1 MGSHLFLRF
10 PPVVVVLCE
19 GIVKP
24 NAEKGSK
31 AKRIELKR
39 SEWFR
44 QGSGQQSDQR
54 ERVHRADIEKTID
67 FTAFFVVNP
76 RPPVATE
83 AQNDGPPSPP
93 VVVWCGGTHEAG
105 GWEEK

>member
-1 MGSHLFLRF
+1 MVEASISNGFSLVPPT

-39 SEWFR
+39 SEG

-54 ERVHRADIEKTID
+54 ERDHRVDIEKPINFTIS
-67 FTAFFVVNP
+67 FVANQSTFKEVNLF
-76 RPPVATE
+76 
-83 AQNDGPPSPP
+83 SPAAD
-93 VVVWCGGTHEAG
+93 CR
-105 GWEEK
+105 

>member
-1 MGSHLFLRF
+1 MGSHLLLR
-10 PPVVVVLCE
+10 PSPVVVVLCE

-54 ERVHRADIEKTID
+54 ECVHRVDVEKTID
-67 FTAFFVVNP
+67 FNMFLL
-76 RPPVATE
+76 
-83 AQNDGPPSPP
+83 
-93 VVVWCGGTHEAG
+93 
-105 GWEEK
+105 

>member
-1 MGSHLFLRF
+1 MGSHLFLR
-10 PPVVVVLCE
+10 PPPVVVLCE

-54 ERVHRADIEKTID
+54 ERVHRVDIDKTID
-67 FTAFFVVNP
+67 FTLFLLL
-76 RPPVATE
+76 
-83 AQNDGPPSPP
+83 
-93 VVVWCGGTHEAG
+93 
-105 GWEEK
+105 

>member
-1 MGSHLFLRF
+1 MCSHLFLRS

-19 GIVKP
+19 GIVP

-54 ERVHRADIEKTID
+54 ERVHRVDIKKLMILQC
-67 FTAFFVVNP
+67 FLL
-76 RPPVATE
+76 
-83 AQNDGPPSPP
+83 
-93 VVVWCGGTHEAG
+93 
-105 GWEEK
+105 

>member
-1 MGSHLFLRF
+1 MGSHLFLRS

-54 ERVHRADIEKTID
+54 ERVHRVDIEKTID
-67 FTAFFVVNP
+67 FTMFFVVNP

-83 AQNDGPPSPP
+83 AQNDGPLSPP
-93 VVVWCGGTHEAG
+93 VVVRCGGTHEAG